1 MDTPQYPQFFT
12 ATILQWKHLLKDDK
26 CKQIVLN
33 SMKFLVEAKR
43 VTIYSFVIMPNHI
56 HLIWQIHKGDS
67 LSKVQQSF
75 LKYTAQQ
82 IKSYLAEK
90 NPTLL
95 EECRVDAADR
105 AYQIWE
111 RNPLSIDLFS
121 HPVLMQKLD
130 YIHNN
135 PVQAKWLLAELPEG
149 YRWSS
154 AGFYLTGNYNFGF
167 LQHYAHGYK
176 ETG

>member
-1 MDTPQYPQFFT
+1 
-12 ATILQWKHLLKDDK
+12 
-26 CKQIVLN
+26 
-33 SMKFLVEAKR
+33 MKFLVEAKR

-56 HLIWQIHKGDS
+56 HLIWQIHKGFS

-75 LKYTAQQ
+75 LKFTAQQ
-82 IKSYLAEK
+82 IKSHLAET
-90 NPTLL
+90 NPILL
-95 EECRVDAADR
+95 EECHVDAADR
-105 AYQIWE
+105 VYQIWE

-135 PVQAKWLLAELPEG
+135 PVQAKWLLAELPES

-154 AGFYLTGNYNFGF
+154 ARFYLTGTDNFGF
-167 LQHYAHGYK
+167 LQNYANGSR